1 MTYSV
6 IRHSAE
12 SSDDEIVIDE
22 GVEIIDAPYP
32 EHGKAQVPKRCFIYD
47 DADGYPEGYD
57 GYIEHHGILG
67 MKWGVRRYQNA
78 DGSLTDAGRKRYGV
92 EAAKQKVENANGIR
106 EKKKVAATEI
116 AKSTAGA
123 GASFAGLAAG
133 QWAFEVAPSIAGSI
147 KTLTQTIA
155 GTLPNAT
162 FTPREAA
169 FLLSRMGAMKVIAPA
184 LASPVGQV
192 AAVGAMAVGAGL
204 TAYNIYK
211 GIKMAQVTAEL
222 NSEANRILD
231 EASKKNK

>member
-6 IRHSAE
+6 IRHSDV
-12 SSDDEIVIDE
+12 SSGVDIIDVSDD
-22 GVEIIDAPYP
+22 YL
-32 EHGKAQVPKRCFIYD
+32 
-47 DADGYPEGYD
+47 
-57 GYIEHHGILG
+57 EHHGILG

-116 AKSTAGA
+116 AKSAAGA

-133 QWAFEVAPSIAGSI
+133 QWALEVAPTIASSIA
-147 KTLTQTIA
+147 TLTKTVA
-155 GTLPNAT
+155 GTQVAAS
-162 FTPREAA
+162 FTAREAA
-169 FLLSRMGAMKVIAPA
+169 FLLSRMGAMKIIAPA
-184 LASPVGQV
+184 LATPVGQV
-192 AAVGAMAVGAGL
+192 AAVGAVAFGAGM

-231 EASKKNK
+231 EATKNDDEDKDKKK

>member
-6 IRHSAE
+6 IRHSDV
-12 SSDDEIVIDE
+12 SSGVDIIDVSDD
-22 GVEIIDAPYP
+22 YL
-32 EHGKAQVPKRCFIYD
+32 
-47 DADGYPEGYD
+47 
-57 GYIEHHGILG
+57 EHHGILG

-116 AKSTAGA
+116 AKSAAGA

-133 QWAFEVAPSIAGSI
+133 QWALEVAPTIASSIA
-147 KTLTQTIA
+147 TLTKTVA
-155 GTLPNAT
+155 GTQVAAS
-162 FTPREAA
+162 FTAREAA

-184 LASPVGQV
+184 LATPVGQV
-192 AAVGAMAVGAGL
+192 AAVGAVAFGAGM

-231 EASKKNK
+231 EATKNDDEDKDKKK